1 MTDTVKYR
9 QTVVAYIAQ
18 YVLYKWI
25 LAMMTMGFVAV
36 YDYYRYKR
44 HSLTLTDKSVQ
55 LEFGVFTQNS
65 REVAYRN
72 IQSVNVH
79 QSVLGQIFNYGDVII
94 TTANQN
100 DAITFPLVDKPQLVR
115 HAIQDKVL

>member
-1 MTDTVKYR
+1 MKYR

-18 YVLYKWI
+18 CVLYKWV
-25 LAMMTMGFVAV
+25 LACMTLGFVAV
-36 YDYYRYKR
+36 YDYYSYKR
-44 HSLTLTDKSVQ
+44 HSLTLTAKSVQ

-79 QSVLGQIFNYGDVII
+79 QSVLGQIFNYGDIII

-100 DAITFPLVDKPQLVR
+100 DAITFSLVDNPQLVR
-115 HAIQDKVL
+115 HAIQDKIQ